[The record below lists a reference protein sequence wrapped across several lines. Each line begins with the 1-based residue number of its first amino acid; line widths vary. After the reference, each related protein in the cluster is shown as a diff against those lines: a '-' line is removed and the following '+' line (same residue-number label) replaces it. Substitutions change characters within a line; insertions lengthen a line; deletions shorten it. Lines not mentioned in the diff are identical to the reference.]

1 MLKINQ
7 LKLIINAAEIAY
19 FEIDDTKPL
28 YEVYESAY
36 DTLRQ
41 YAIENQDQF
50 EIVEGEFW
58 NHYSH
63 LHAMS
68 ADGTNYEC
76 DGEIINDDIT
86 DGDVVGD
93 FIDKEGKMV
102 LIVFSKEKELI

>member
-1 MLKINQ
+1 MNTNQ
-7 LKLIINAAEIAY
+7 LKLIINAAEIAE

-28 YEVYESAY
+28 YEIYESAY
-36 DTLRQ
+36 DVMRQ

-58 NHYSH
+58 DHYSH
-63 LHAMS
+63 LDAMS

-76 DGEIINDDIT
+76 DGQIIN
-86 DGDVVGD
+86 GDETGGEVVGD

-102 LIVFSKEKELI
+102 LVVFPKEEE